1 MNSTLYDEPIIE
13 VHREDVV
20 CWTTNWKDITKFLLF
35 NFVLHAIT
43 VLSSPGDGILLATS
57 NKLICLCMP
66 LCGMG
71 KAITT
76 IYRFSYGQKTP
87 LQKALRAGALCRV
100 LPDRIEI
107 TFKDQLKDVFRCC
120 TFFPAKVLATCPS
133 IMPEKR
139 DKPDPVGRQ
148 ISTTVK
154 IIHGQHPVEREGRW
168 RWLWNFIHQGS
179 DIQEYLV
186 VVPPNFKVLPPLI
199 DGGEFEI
206 AYNYSMTKAVAAIA
220 QILYGTFQLFQSAKP
235 QLDYYGY
242 NAYQLTIIPYII
254 MSFLNLIASLCEPQF
269 PALYLVD
276 YELVAV
282 TPNSGGAAGPVDRI
296 SLEHGVVDTP
306 KTSGV
311 VGTIA
316 KDSDT
321 KARSIFS
328 IRRKDDAACW

>member
-1 MNSTLYDEPIIE
+1 
-13 VHREDVV
+13 
-20 CWTTNWKDITKFLLF
+20 
-35 NFVLHAIT
+35 
-43 VLSSPGDGILLATS
+43 
-57 NKLICLCMP
+57 
-66 LCGMG
+66 
-71 KAITT
+71 
-76 IYRFSYGQKTP
+76 
-87 LQKALRAGALCRV
+87 
-100 LPDRIEI
+100 
-107 TFKDQLKDVFRCC
+107 
-120 TFFPAKVLATCPS
+120 
-133 IMPEKR
+133 MPEKR

-220 QILYGTFQLFQSAKP
+220 QILYGNFQLFQSAKP
-235 QLDYYGY
+235 QIDYYGY

-276 YELVAV
+276 SELVAV
-282 TPNSGGAAGPVDRI
+282 APSNGGAAGPVDCN

-328 IRRKDDAACW
+328 IRRKDVYYPPRTSKIPANLNKSAIKAWGALIGCSMLVVCATIIPVIILAFITNIDSVALYDHQKEKAGPEDFFDGWVLYWLVFGQIYSLLVFLPGLNSNPRPAFRLFRTLLFLVVSIFAVCYAIFMVQLIIIFMIHNKSCLKI